1 MENMNNK
8 KAWEISNTKEVQI
21 VSLVKEEAK

>member
-1 MENMNNK
+1 MEKMNNK